1 MYAYMLLC
9 MRTTIDISDH
19 LAVHTRKL
27 AAERHT
33 SLKALVEEGL
43 QLVILGQQSGYESAA
58 KRLKG
63 LGKHLWD
70 DVEADAYVRE
80 QREGWGS

>member
-1 MYAYMLLC
+1 
-9 MRTTIDISDH
+9 MRTTFDISDD
-19 LAVHTRKL
+19 LAVRARKM

-33 SLKALVEEGL
+33 SMKVLVEEGL
-43 QLVILGQQSGYESAA
+43 RLVLLGQQLGYKSAPR
-58 KRLKG
+58 RLKG

-80 QREGWGS
+80 QREGWGR